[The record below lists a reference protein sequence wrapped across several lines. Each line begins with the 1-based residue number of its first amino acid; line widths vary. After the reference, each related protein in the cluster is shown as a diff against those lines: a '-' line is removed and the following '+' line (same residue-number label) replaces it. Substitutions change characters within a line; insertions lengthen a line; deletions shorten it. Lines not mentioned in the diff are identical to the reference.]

1 MRPLSSVLR
10 TSLITI
16 ALCGATSLSAQIPES
31 YYTAAPNTIIN
42 EMRQTPRPRAN
53 MPFAEVVELDK
64 VVLPRAKTCERM
76 FYDDP
81 RMMERIKSWQPP
93 QQNDL
98 ANECRRIIADSNAMQ
113 TYLAQGRQAEQEQA
127 RRKAEEEKRLA
138 EEKRKKDEE
147 ARLAA
152 QREAFL
158 AQRPNFLLVLN
169 AESSVFQVTKS
180 LEGKA
185 VITRSAN
192 APSAPI
198 RVDFIRASAQSSGLL
213 LDRYA
218 RQPAMVISELRAA
231 VAEAA
236 KAQGLAVDTAGL
248 EPKEIRT
255 ATASKCVGEAVP
267 QREGGP
273 AALTRVCSSLRIGLV
288 DRAEM
293 ERIKPLIDAGR
304 ILVLAEL
311 LGTQLQALAEAT
323 AKKAADAQAAETQRN
338 LQIISQLEARPTHF
352 VAITFASNKKAASC
366 ALKGQG
372 VAGYSWS
379 AGGYASLADFSRSA
393 RLEPD
398 YRFDEVVD
406 NVEALWTQ
414 IQKGACSGAILTGA
428 EMARLIPAVQREK
441 LSFTMLPLR
450 DKDELHPAYA
460 KARGFESLSQL
471 EFAAELKTNAA
482 RVKALAGFGIT
493 DQTGFRTASTRMTS
507 SGYSKS
513 TELEAL
519 LEFLGDEAEG
529 VKSRRTAIQIR
540 SARLAAE
547 QARERERAEKLQRE
561 LPLYSIQLAC
571 AEPMGHLAETMVGHL
586 ARSPAAFIQI
596 MSGSAGRFCSQLA
609 LPVADPNLITSAR
622 LIDRDAGG
630 AEYYVTKAADGRSM
644 LGLIKR
650 RGG

>member
-1 MRPLSSVLR
+1 
-10 TSLITI
+10 
-16 ALCGATSLSAQIPES
+16 
-31 YYTAAPNTIIN
+31 
-42 EMRQTPRPRAN
+42 
-53 MPFAEVVELDK
+53 
-64 VVLPRAKTCERM
+64 
-76 FYDDP
+76 
-81 RMMERIKSWQPP
+81 
-93 QQNDL
+93 
-98 ANECRRIIADSNAMQ
+98 
-113 TYLAQGRQAEQEQA
+113 
-127 RRKAEEEKRLA
+127 
-138 EEKRKKDEE
+138 
-147 ARLAA
+147 
-152 QREAFL
+152 
-158 AQRPNFLLVLN
+158 
-169 AESSVFQVTKS
+169 
-180 LEGKA
+180 
-185 VITRSAN
+185 
-192 APSAPI
+192 
-198 RVDFIRASAQSSGLL
+198 
-213 LDRYA
+213 
-218 RQPAMVISELRAA
+218 
-231 VAEAA
+231 
-236 KAQGLAVDTAGL
+236 
-248 EPKEIRT
+248 
-255 ATASKCVGEAVP
+255 
-267 QREGGP
+267 
-273 AALTRVCSSLRIGLV
+273 
-288 DRAEM
+288 
-293 ERIKPLIDAGR
+293 
-304 ILVLAEL
+304 
-311 LGTQLQALAEAT
+311 
-323 AKKAADAQAAETQRN
+323 
-338 LQIISQLEARPTHF
+338 
-352 VAITFASNKKAASC
+352 
-366 ALKGQG
+366 
-372 VAGYSWS
+372 
-379 AGGYASLADFSRSA
+379 
-393 RLEPD
+393 
-398 YRFDEVVD
+398 
-406 NVEALWTQ
+406 
-414 IQKGACSGAILTGA
+414 
-428 EMARLIPAVQREK
+428 MARLIPAVQREK